1 MYCFPS
7 YCPPRFSHRLSP
19 INRYN
24 RLDKVKDLWW
34 ESGTVIS
41 EDMKENLSSH
51 EVEFF
56 ESYDKL
62 LGSYMDEIDINLAAD
77 QNPPKQLFVE
87 VRALQDYGEVLTDT
101 GVVNLKKNT
110 VHFLRRSD
118 AELLI
123 RQGVLEQTS

>member
-1 MYCFPS
+1 
-7 YCPPRFSHRLSP
+7 
-19 INRYN
+19 
-24 RLDKVKDLWW
+24 
-34 ESGTVIS
+34 
-41 EDMKENLSSH
+41 MKENLSSH